1 MYGKSRFAITAS
13 DAVTTVLF
21 AQHSCGGHWTHH
33 SACATRNST
42 SPGEWFGGQAGATAN
57 PAGSAAEGARP
68 ARDAVEAG
76 GGAPVAGERP
86 GGGGHAVRPRARLD
100 SGGRARG
107 ARRGAPPPRPDHR
120 GPLPPRG

>member
-1 MYGKSRFAITAS
+1 MYGKSSFAIPARAT
-13 DAVTTVLF
+13 VTTVLF

-86 GGGGHAVRPRARLD
+86 GSRRPRGPPPAPTGHRRLLPAR
-100 SGGRARG
+100 APP
-107 ARRGAPPPRPDHR
+107 AAPPP
-120 GPLPPRG
+120 PPP